1 MHEMNNL
8 KTNTK
13 CFIKKIKWSV
23 LLRYIMVSVIEV
35 YNFSFCENYTKHM
48 KTFCGQNVESFN
60 VEASVTYSY
69 QM

>member
-1 MHEMNNL
+1 
-8 KTNTK
+8 
-13 CFIKKIKWSV
+13 
-23 LLRYIMVSVIEV
+23 MVSVIEV